1 MIDPVKQRE
10 GVSRATV
17 VCDECGAEE
26 VVGCSYE
33 KNLKRHTTEPNAG
46 VAREKV
52 RRLGWTFVKGKDR
65 CPTCE
70 AKRKV
75 VPMKVVEAEQPQAA
89 REMTPKEKVQIYAM
103 LAEVYDM
110 DTGRYR
116 NGDTD
121 DAVAEVLGVMP
132 GWVAQIREADF
143 GPDGANDDIA
153 GVTVALEESRAAL
166 TELRKALSSTEKDV
180 DRIRAD
186 MDAERR
192 RMDSALSKLGA
203 IKSALSPRLLKK
215 AGL

>member
-1 MIDPVKQRE
+1 
-10 GVSRATV
+10 
-17 VCDECGAEE
+17 
-26 VVGCSYE
+26 
-33 KNLKRHTTEPNAG
+33 
-46 VAREKV
+46 
-52 RRLGWTFVKGKDR
+52 
-65 CPTCE
+65 
-70 AKRKV
+70 
-75 VPMKVVEAEQPQAA
+75 MKVVEAEQPQAA

-153 GVTVALEESRAAL
+153 GVTAALEESRAAL
-166 TELRKALSSTEKDV
+166 TELRKALSTTEKDV
-180 DRIRAD
+180 ARIRAD